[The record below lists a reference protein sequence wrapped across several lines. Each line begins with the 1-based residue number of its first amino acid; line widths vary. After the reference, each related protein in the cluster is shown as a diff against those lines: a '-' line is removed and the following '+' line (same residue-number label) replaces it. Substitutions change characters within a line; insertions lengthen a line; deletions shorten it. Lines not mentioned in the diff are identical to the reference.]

1 MTQCGDVF
9 QEEAAKFRFLNELI
23 RLVSKKYDGAETPLV
38 VKQRIMECLLLWTTE
53 FPQRQKIRD
62 AYDMLRKEGEIDHG
76 QTADALAKRESVL
89 STIDEAMFAK
99 LVKSKDPENFKRA
112 NLLVQYRV
120 AQEAR
125 RNELL
130 AQHRLVLVEVQETMQ
145 LLNQMLDSYNPDD
158 CDVNETIHELYRSCK
173 KHKPIFQHLPELL
186 GDTDTQLIG
195 KSRQCTSIVCDI
207 FIISPLPFA
216 EDTLETNEALVATM
230 ARFKQLVSSPVKSA
244 ASVTALANPP
254 AATTATAGASKAAG
268 AAATTAPGASN
279 ATLINELLG
288 DLLLDGTEPVVSS
301 APIPT
306 TTPKKTNV
314 LEDLSEIFSS
324 ALAESASKQEQ
335 QQEPFQL
342 AGNGELLSPQV
353 LSSTKSDN
361 NGATAN
367 GSGAAGDAEADV
379 KQVGALRKM
388 PEIDMLSEKLFEQI
402 LPAQERMSTFKREP
416 EKLTLNDLARDRIQ
430 VKPAE
435 KPTPEAVDDVPLLSA
450 TPKPKT
456 QPKPQPQV
464 EPQPTTAKEEVIV
477 EAPTAAIKQVKH
489 LSEISVELDNI
500 QGIGE
505 ERVML
510 DDDDLQLCLNITDER
525 PSSSV
530 SVIVISAQNKSR
542 QPVKDFQFE
551 ASVKKVGRLPDYQS
565 QCPAHPLSFST
576 CSPVR
581 CACCRPR
588 AT

>member
-9 QEEAAKFRFLNELI
+9 QEEASKFRFLNELI

-62 AYDMLRKEGEIDHG
+62 AYEMLRKEGEIDHG
-76 QTADALAKRESVL
+76 QTADALSKRESVL

-112 NLLVQYRV
+112 NLLVQYRM

-125 RNELL
+125 RNDLL

-195 KSRQCTSIVCDI
+195 KSRQCTLIVYDVYAYI
-207 FIISPLPFA
+207 YIYNFPWPFA

-230 ARFKQLVSSPVKSA
+230 ARFKQLVSSPAKSA
-244 ASVTALANPP
+244 ASATALANQP
-254 AATTATAGASKAAG
+254 AATTATASASKAAG

-288 DLLLDGTEPVVSS
+288 DLLLEGTEPAVTS

-306 TTPKKTNV
+306 TSPKKTNV

-324 ALAESASKQEQ
+324 ALVESTSKKEQQ
-335 QQEPFQL
+335 QQEPFHL
-342 AGNGELLSPQV
+342 PGNGELLSPQV
-353 LSSTKSDN
+353 LSSTKCDN

-379 KQVGALRKM
+379 KQAGALRKM

-416 EKLTLNDLARDRIQ
+416 EKLTLNDLARERIQ

-435 KPTPEAVDDVPLLSA
+435 KLTPETLDDVPLLSA
-450 TPKPKT
+450 TPRLPLPQT
-456 QPKPQPQV
+456 QPKPQPQA
-464 EPQPTTAKEEVIV
+464 EAQPVKEEKIV
-477 EAPTAAIKQVKH
+477 EAPPAAIKQVKH
-489 LSEISVELDNI
+489 LSEISIELDNI

-510 DDDDLQLCLNITDER
+510 DDDDLQLYLNITDER
-525 PSSSV
+525 PSSNV

-551 ASVKKVGRLPDYQS
+551 ASVKKVGRLSITRANAQLIP
-565 QCPAHPLSFST
+565 CPSLLAAL
-576 CSPVR
+576 
-581 CACCRPR
+581 
-588 AT
+588 